1 MKEPKITKFGYK
13 LFESKDGTTLQPLFI
28 DKKEIFP
35 IGEWIKAK
43 NIEYHPNFSHRPGI
57 HVGCNLPS
65 AVWLMDANGKY
76 KSRFKNG
83 QRVWCLVEYDSTN
96 DYNEEVQKLPKKCFQ
111 DKCPE
116 NGFYFFREF
125 GKNLTWVITSAIR
138 IVRVIDE
145 NERQDIMEKANYDEV
160 AAYAKYKAAFE
171 KRMAA

>member
-1 MKEPKITKFGYK
+1 MITKFGYK
-13 LFESKDGTTLQPLFI
+13 LFEQNEKGELFPLFI
-28 DKKEIFP
+28 GKCKETK
-35 IGEWIKAK
+35 IGEWVPA
-43 NIEYHPNFSHRPGI
+43 EYIPTNGFANRGGWHLSLEVP
-57 HVGCNLPS
+57 
-65 AVWLMDANGKY
+65 DAPHLRGYNGSDLGPY

-83 QRVWCLVEYDSTN
+83 KRVWCLVEYDSTN

-145 NERQDIMEKANYDEV
+145 NERQDIMKRANYDEV